1 MKTTFT
7 FFSFCY
13 NGCGDK
19 VKEVRKYQLTYFV
32 RFIGDALFYPFFALY
47 LKSMSVPN
55 TQIGLILMILPLV
68 ALFVNPI
75 WSSLSR
81 NINDNRHIMRILTI
95 LEAITV
101 IVLIQL
107 NQTQFIA
114 LAVVVLAIVGQPVY
128 VLLDSYTSVF
138 SKKRS
143 YPYGNIRLFG
153 SFSYGI
159 TTIVGG
165 VMIAKLGY
173 EETFIASAVF
183 FALFA
188 VALTWI
194 LPLDIEHD
202 TDLNIKSDPKVL
214 LKNNRFIMFAIFYI
228 ITLGILFGGDNF
240 LSIYFESLGVTPDQY
255 GLIMFIFI
263 IFEMIVLYYLSA
275 NGYKYSTRKLLLVIT
290 ITNSLRFL
298 IYGFDLPLA
307 VYIGISLIRSLT
319 MGTMLYVT
327 IRYIEEIVLPKNIT
341 LGILVFSSFRSLF
354 TAMVT
359 LSGGVIT
366 DHVGYRPFYLMAAFI
381 ALIALGFIDY
391 QKPKVS

>member
-1 MKTTFT
+1 M
-7 FFSFCY
+7 
-13 NGCGDK
+13 
-19 VKEVRKYQLTYFV
+19 
-32 RFIGDALFYPFFALY
+32 AHP
-47 LKSMSVPN
+47 
-55 TQIGLILMILPLV
+55 
-68 ALFVNPI
+68 
-75 WSSLSR
+75 
-81 NINDNRHIMRILTI
+81 
-95 LEAITV
+95 
-101 IVLIQL
+101 
-107 NQTQFIA
+107 
-114 LAVVVLAIVGQPVY
+114 
-128 VLLDSYTSVF
+128 
-138 SKKRS
+138 
-143 YPYGNIRLFG
+143 
-153 SFSYGI
+153 
-159 TTIVGG
+159 
-165 VMIAKLGY
+165 
-173 EETFIASAVF
+173 
-183 FALFA
+183 
-188 VALTWI
+188 
-194 LPLDIEHD
+194 
-202 TDLNIKSDPKVL
+202 
-214 LKNNRFIMFAIFYI
+214 
-228 ITLGILFGGDNF
+228 
-240 LSIYFESLGVTPDQY
+240 
-255 GLIMFIFI
+255 LIMFIFI

>member
-1 MKTTFT
+1 M
-7 FFSFCY
+7 
-13 NGCGDK
+13 
-19 VKEVRKYQLTYFV
+19 KEVRKYQLTYFV

-55 TQIGLILMILPLV
+55 NQIGLILMILPLV

-81 NINDNRHIMRILTI
+81 NINDNRHIMRILTV

-107 NQTQFIA
+107 KQSEFIA
-114 LAVVVLAIVGQPVY
+114 LAVVILAIVGQPVY

-138 SKKRS
+138 SKKKS

-159 TTIVGG
+159 TTIIGG
-165 VMIAKLGY
+165 IMIAKLGY
-173 EETFIASAVF
+173 EETFILAAVF

-188 VALTWI
+188 VALTWV

-202 TDLNIKSDPKVL
+202 RDLNLKSDPKVL
-214 LKNNRFIMFAIFYI
+214 IHNTKFIQFAIFYI

-240 LSIYFESLGVTPDQY
+240 LSIYFESLGVSPDQY

-263 IFEMIVLYYLSA
+263 IFEMIVLAYLSA
-275 NGYKYSTRKLLLVIT
+275 NGYKYKTNTLLLVIV
-290 ITNSLRFL
+290 ITNGLRFL
-298 IYGFDLPLA
+298 IYGIDLPLF
-307 VYIGISLIRSLT
+307 VYIGISLIRSIT

-341 LGILVFSSFRSLF
+341 LGILIFSSFRSLF
-354 TAMVT
+354 TALVT
-359 LSGGVIT
+359 LSGGYIT
-366 DHVGYRPFYLMAAFI
+366 ELAGYRPYYLLAAVI
-381 ALIALGFIDY
+381 ALSAIGFIDY
-391 QKPKVS
+391 KKTNVS

>member
-1 MKTTFT
+1 M
-7 FFSFCY
+7 
-13 NGCGDK
+13 
-19 VKEVRKYQLTYFV
+19 KEVRKYQLTYFV

-55 TQIGLILMILPLV
+55 NQIGLILMILPLV

-81 NINDNRHIMRILTI
+81 NINDNRHIMRILTV

-107 NQTQFIA
+107 KQTEFIA
-114 LAVVVLAIVGQPVY
+114 LAVVILAIVGQPVY

-138 SKKRS
+138 SKKKS

-159 TTIVGG
+159 TTIIGG
-165 VMIAKLGY
+165 IMIAKLGY
-173 EETFIASAVF
+173 EETFILAAVF

-188 VALTWI
+188 VALTWV

-202 TDLNIKSDPKVL
+202 RDLNLKSDPKVL
-214 LKNNRFIMFAIFYI
+214 IHNTKFIQFAIFYI

-240 LSIYFESLGVTPDQY
+240 LSIYFESLGVSPDQY

-263 IFEMIVLYYLSA
+263 IFEMIVLAYLSA
-275 NGYKYSTRKLLLVIT
+275 NGYKYKTNTLLLVIV
-290 ITNSLRFL
+290 ITNGLRFL
-298 IYGFDLPLA
+298 IYGIDLPLF
-307 VYIGISLIRSLT
+307 VYIGISLIRSIT

-341 LGILVFSSFRSLF
+341 LGILIFSSFRSLF
-354 TAMVT
+354 TALVT
-359 LSGGVIT
+359 LSGGYIT
-366 DHVGYRPFYLMAAFI
+366 ELAGYRPYYLLAAVI
-381 ALIALGFIDY
+381 ALSAIGFIDY
-391 QKPKVS
+391 KKTNVS

>member
-19 VKEVRKYQLTYFV
+19 VREVRKYQLTYFV

-47 LKSMSVPN
+47 LKSIGKPN
-55 TQIGLILMILPLV
+55 DQVGLILMILPLV

-81 NINDNRHIMRILTI
+81 NINDNRHIMRILTV

-101 IVLIQL
+101 IVLLQF
-107 NQTQFIA
+107 NQTAYIA

-138 SKKRS
+138 SKKKK

-165 VMIAKLGY
+165 IMIAKLGY
-173 EETFIASAVF
+173 EETFVLSAVF

-188 VALTWI
+188 VALSWI

-202 TDLNIKSDPKVL
+202 HELNIKSDPKAL
-214 LKNNRFIMFAIFYI
+214 MKNNKFISFAIFYI

-240 LSIYFESLGVTPDQY
+240 LSIYFESLNVTPDQY

-263 IFEMIVLYYLSA
+263 IFEMIVLAYLSS
-275 NGYKYSTRKLLLVIT
+275 NGYKYSTKTLLLVIVS
-290 ITNSLRFL
+290 TNALRFL
-298 IYGFDLPLA
+298 VYSIDLPLWL
-307 VYIGISLIRSLT
+307 YICVSLIRSVT
-319 MGTMLYVT
+319 MGTMLYIT

-359 LSGGVIT
+359 LSGGYIT
-366 DHVGYRPFYLMAAFI
+366 TWFGYRSFYLIVSII
-381 ALIALGFIDY
+381 AVLALFFIDFR
-391 QKPKVS
+391 KTNVS

>member
-1 MKTTFT
+1 M
-7 FFSFCY
+7 
-13 NGCGDK
+13 
-19 VKEVRKYQLTYFV
+19 KEVRKYQLTYFV

-55 TQIGLILMILPLV
+55 NQIGLILMILPLV

-81 NINDNRHIMRILTI
+81 NINDNRHIMRILTV

-107 NQTQFIA
+107 KQTEFIA
-114 LAVVVLAIVGQPVY
+114 LAVVILAIVGQPVY

-138 SKKRS
+138 SKKKS

-159 TTIVGG
+159 TTIIGG

-173 EETFIASAVF
+173 EETFILAAVF

-188 VALTWI
+188 VALTWV

-202 TDLNIKSDPKVL
+202 RDLNLKSDPKVL
-214 LKNNRFIMFAIFYI
+214 IHNTKFIQFAIFYI

-240 LSIYFESLGVTPDQY
+240 LSIYFESLGVSPDQY

-263 IFEMIVLYYLSA
+263 IFEMIVLAYLSA
-275 NGYKYSTRKLLLVIT
+275 NGYKYKTNTLLLVIV
-290 ITNSLRFL
+290 ITNGLRFL
-298 IYGFDLPLA
+298 IYGIDLPLF
-307 VYIGISLIRSLT
+307 VYIGISLIRSIT

-341 LGILVFSSFRSLF
+341 LGILIFSSFRSLF
-354 TAMVT
+354 TALVT
-359 LSGGVIT
+359 LSGGYIT
-366 DHVGYRPFYLMAAFI
+366 ELAGYRPYYLLAAVI
-381 ALIALGFIDY
+381 ALSAIGFIDY
-391 QKPKVS
+391 KKTNVS

>member
-1 MKTTFT
+1 M
-7 FFSFCY
+7 
-13 NGCGDK
+13 
-19 VKEVRKYQLTYFV
+19 Q
-32 RFIGDALFYPFFALY
+32 
-47 LKSMSVPN
+47 VPN
-55 TQIGLILMILPLV
+55 NQIGWILMILPLV

-81 NINDNRHIMRILTI
+81 NINDNRHIMRILTV

-107 NQTQFIA
+107 KQTQFIA

-138 SKKRS
+138 SKKKS

-153 SFSYGI
+153 SFSYGV
-159 TTIVGG
+159 TTIIGG
-165 VMIAKLGY
+165 LMIAKLGY
-173 EETFIASAVF
+173 EETFILAAVF

-202 TDLNIKSDPKVL
+202 RDLNLKSDPKVL
-214 LKNNRFIMFAIFYI
+214 IHNTKFIQFAIFYI

-263 IFEMIVLYYLSA
+263 IFEMIVLAYLSA
-275 NGYKYSTRKLLLVIT
+275 NGYKYKTKTLLLVIV
-290 ITNSLRFL
+290 ITNGLRFL
-298 IYGFDLPLA
+298 IYGFDLPLF

-341 LGILVFSSFRSLF
+341 LGILIFSSFRSLF
-354 TAMVT
+354 TALVT
-359 LSGGVIT
+359 LSGGYIT
-366 DHVGYRPFYLMAAFI
+366 ELAGYRPYYLMASII
-381 ALIALGFIDY
+381 ALSAIGFIDY
-391 QKPKVS
+391 KKTNVS

>member
-1 MKTTFT
+1 
-7 FFSFCY
+7 
-13 NGCGDK
+13 

-55 TQIGLILMILPLV
+55 NQIGLILMILPLV

-81 NINDNRHIMRILTI
+81 NINDNRHIMRILTV

-107 NQTQFIA
+107 KQTEFIA
-114 LAVVVLAIVGQPVY
+114 LAVVILAIVGQPVY

-153 SFSYGI
+153 SFSYGV
-159 TTIVGG
+159 TTIIGG

-173 EETFIASAVF
+173 EETFILAAVF

-202 TDLNIKSDPKVL
+202 RDLNLKSDPKVL
-214 LKNNRFIMFAIFYI
+214 IHNTKFIQFAIFYV

-240 LSIYFESLGVTPDQY
+240 LSIYFESLGVSPDQY

-263 IFEMIVLYYLSA
+263 IFEMIVLAYLSA
-275 NGYKYSTRKLLLVIT
+275 NGYKYKTKTLLLLIVIT
-290 ITNSLRFL
+290 NGLRFL
-298 IYGFDLPLA
+298 VYGIDLPLI
-307 VYIGISLIRSLT
+307 VYIGISLIRSVT

-341 LGILVFSSFRSLF
+341 LGILIFSSFRSLF
-354 TAMVT
+354 TALVT
-359 LSGGVIT
+359 LSGGYIT
-366 DHVGYRPFYLMAAFI
+366 EFAGYRPYYLLAAII
-381 ALIALGFIDY
+381 ALSAIGFIDY
-391 QKPKVS
+391 KKTNVS

>member
-1 MKTTFT
+1 
-7 FFSFCY
+7 
-13 NGCGDK
+13 

-55 TQIGLILMILPLV
+55 NQIGLILMILPLV

-81 NINDNRHIMRILTI
+81 NINDNRHIMRILTV

-107 NQTQFIA
+107 KQTEFIA
-114 LAVVVLAIVGQPVY
+114 LAVVILAIVGQPVY

-138 SKKRS
+138 SKKKS

-159 TTIVGG
+159 TTIIGG

-173 EETFIASAVF
+173 EETFILAAVF

-188 VALTWI
+188 VALTWV

-202 TDLNIKSDPKVL
+202 RDLNLKSDPKVL
-214 LKNNRFIMFAIFYI
+214 IHNTKFIQFAIFYI

-240 LSIYFESLGVTPDQY
+240 LSIYFESLGVSPDQY

-263 IFEMIVLYYLSA
+263 IFEMIVLAYLSA
-275 NGYKYSTRKLLLVIT
+275 NGYKYKTNTLLLVIV
-290 ITNSLRFL
+290 ITNGLRFL
-298 IYGFDLPLA
+298 IYGIDLPLF
-307 VYIGISLIRSLT
+307 VYIGISLIRSIT

-341 LGILVFSSFRSLF
+341 LGILIFSSFRSLF
-354 TAMVT
+354 TALVT
-359 LSGGVIT
+359 LSGGYIT
-366 DHVGYRPFYLMAAFI
+366 ELAGYRPYYLLAAVI
-381 ALIALGFIDY
+381 ALSAIGFIDY
-391 QKPKVS
+391 KKTNVS